1 MARWIRQR
9 PEGSSDPT
17 EKEVADL
24 LATLPDTW
32 TIRWGY
38 FYRDSFGV
46 EREGDF
52 LLLSPEGELLVME
65 VKGGSLRTFVPSGT
79 WEGDEDDNPYVQL
92 LAEWSA
98 VLERLRRHSG
108 PRRIPFVHRCLCY
121 PHEPAIGS
129 EREHYLEIARTDLLD
144 GAQIKN
150 FAGWWSRKP
159 KRNHSELD
167 RSAARQLFLAVFA
180 ARITPKAQHYFLD
193 ETDRILERHTER
205 EFRLLDQL
213 QDNRQLLVQGGT
225 GSGKTS
231 LAIEQAR
238 RWAGEGERVLMLC
251 YNLPL
256 EDRLAELIARHPAIG
271 DGSVTVRSFETLGR
285 DLSPATK
292 QPFIRGATAEE
303 RKASDLHYFE
313 QTLPAAMTAAVAQTG
328 FEPPYDALVVDEAQD
343 HNTTSAAQPPPAWWN
358 IYVALLK
365 RGWEAPIAVFYDPAQ
380 RLPWRTGSFGIL
392 HLQNFLLTPVRVR
405 LTRPLRYTRPILA
418 YLETLRSAETE
429 QLVGGIKN
437 WDAAPIGPEVELH
450 ESASDVHDSNLITAI
465 MARWRKE
472 GLAEPGDVLVLH
484 PGRSKAPAWTTASSK
499 LLDPNF
505 PASGGRAAMLSM
517 HRAKGLEARAVIVVA
532 RGPFDGLSS
541 SPGEQHAFFLACSRA
556 RQLLAVISRRP
567 SG

>member
-9 PEGSSDPT
+9 PEGSSDAT

-52 LLLSPEGELLVME
+52 LLLSPEGEVLVME
-65 VKGGSLRTFVPSGT
+65 VKGGTLRTFMTTGV
-79 WEGDEDDNPYVQL
+79 WEGDDDNPYVQL

-108 PRRIPFVHRCLCY
+108 SRRIPYVHRCLCY
-121 PHEPAIGS
+121 PREPAIAN
-129 EREHYLEIARTDLLD
+129 ERRHHLEIARNDLLD
-144 GAQIKN
+144 GEQVKN
-150 FAGWWSRKP
+150 FAGWWSCKP
-159 KRNHSELD
+159 KRNQNEHE
-167 RSAARQLFLAVFA
+167 RSSARELFLEVFA
-180 ARITPKAQHYFLD
+180 AGATPKAQQHFLD
-193 ETDRILERHTER
+193 ETDLILERHTQH

-231 LAIEQAR
+231 LAIEEAR
-238 RWAGEGERVLMLC
+238 RWAAQGERVLMLC

-256 EDRLAELIARHPAIG
+256 EDQLARLIARLPPAG
-271 DGSVTVRSFETLGR
+271 GGSVAVRSFESLGK
-285 DLSPATK
+285 DLCPATK
-292 QPFIRGATAEE
+292 QPFLRDATAEE
-303 RKASDLHYFE
+303 RKASDLRYFDE
-313 QTLPAAMTAAVAQTG
+313 TLPAAMTAAVAQTG
-328 FEPPYDALVVDEAQD
+328 FEPLYDSLVVDEAQD
-343 HNTTSAAQPPPAWWN
+343 LNTTSSAHPAPAWWH
-358 IYVALLK
+358 IYVRLLK

-380 RLPWRTGSFGIL
+380 RLPWRTGSFDIL
-392 HLQNFLLTPVRVR
+392 HLENFLLTPVRVR
-405 LTRPLRYTRPILA
+405 LTRPLRYTRPIVA
-418 YLETLRSAETE
+418 YLETLQSAETE
-429 QLVGGIKN
+429 QLVSGIKN
-437 WDAAPIGPEVELH
+437 WDSAPIGPEVELH

-465 MARWRKE
+465 IARWRKE

-484 PGRSKAPAWTTASSK
+484 HGRSKAPAWTKASSK
-499 LLDPNF
+499 LLDPNL

-532 RGPFDGLSS
+532 RGPFDALSS

-556 RQLLAVISRRP
+556 RQLLAVIYRRK
-567 SG
+567 

>member
-9 PEGSSDPT
+9 PEGSSDAT

-52 LLLSPEGELLVME
+52 LLLSPEGEVLVME
-65 VKGGSLRTFVPSGT
+65 VKGGSLRTFMTTGM
-79 WEGDEDDNPYVQL
+79 WEGDDDNPYVQL

-108 PRRIPFVHRCLCY
+108 LRRIPYVHRCLCY
-121 PHEPAIGS
+121 PREPAIGN
-129 EREHYLEIARTDLLD
+129 ERQHHLEIARNELLD
-144 GAQIKN
+144 GEQIKN
-150 FAGWWSRKP
+150 FAGWWNRKP
-159 KRNHSELD
+159 NRNHNEHE
-167 RSAARQLFLAVFA
+167 RSSARELFLEVFA
-180 ARITPKAQHYFLD
+180 AGATPKAQQHFLD
-193 ETDRILERHTER
+193 ETDRILERHTQH
-205 EFRLLDQL
+205 EFRLLDHL

-238 RWAGEGERVLMLC
+238 RWAAQGERVLMLC

-256 EDRLAELIARHPAIG
+256 EDRLAQLVARLPTAG
-271 DGSVTVRSFETLGR
+271 GGSVSVRSFESLGKE
-285 DLSPATK
+285 LSPATK
-292 QPFIRGATAEE
+292 QPFLRGATAEE
-303 RKASDLHYFE
+303 RKASDLQYFE
-313 QTLPAAMTAAVAQTG
+313 ETLPAAMIVAVGQTD
-328 FEPPYDALVVDEAQD
+328 FEPPYDSLVVDEAQD
-343 HNTTSAAQPPPAWWN
+343 LNTTGSAHPAPAWWH
-358 IYVALLK
+358 IYVRLLK
-365 RGWEAPIAVFYDPAQ
+365 GGWEAPISVYYDPAQ
-380 RLPWRTGSFGIL
+380 RLPWRTGSFDIS
-392 HLQNFLLTPVRVR
+392 HLENFLLTPVRVR

-418 YLETLRSAETE
+418 YLGTLQSAETE
-429 QLVGGIKN
+429 QLVRGIKK
-437 WDAAPIGPEVELH
+437 WGSAPIGPEVELH
-450 ESASDVHDSNLITAI
+450 ESASDVHDFNLITAI
-465 MARWRKE
+465 IARWRKE
-472 GLAEPGDVLVLH
+472 GSAEPDDVLVLH
-484 PGRSKAPAWTTASSK
+484 PGRSKAPAWTTASTK

-532 RGPFDGLSS
+532 RGPFDALSS

-556 RQLLAVISRRP
+556 RQLLAVIYRRE
-567 SG
+567 

>member
-9 PEGSSDPT
+9 PEGSSDAT

-24 LATLPDTW
+24 LATLADTW

-38 FYRDSFGV
+38 FYRDGFGV

-52 LLLSPEGELLVME
+52 LLLSPEGEVLVME
-65 VKGGSLRTFVPSGT
+65 VKGGSLRTFATSGT
-79 WEGDEDDNPYVQL
+79 WEGGEADNPYVQL

-98 VLERLRRHSG
+98 VIERLRRHSG

-121 PHEPAIGS
+121 PHEPAIGN

-144 GAQIKN
+144 GPQIKN
-150 FAGWWSRKP
+150 FAAWWNRKP
-159 KRNHSELD
+159 KRSQNEHET
-167 RSAARQLFLAVFA
+167 SAARQLFLEVFA
-180 ARITPKAQHYFLD
+180 AGSSPKAQQYFLD
-193 ETDRILERHTER
+193 ETDRILERHTEH

-238 RWAGEGERVLMLC
+238 RWAAQGKRVLMLC

-256 EDRLAELIARHPAIG
+256 EDRLAQLIARHPPPG
-271 DGSVTVRSFETLGR
+271 GGSVTVRSFETLGK

-292 QPFIRGATAEE
+292 QPFLRGATAEE
-303 RKASDLHYFE
+303 RKASDLQYFE
-313 QTLPAAMTAAVAQTG
+313 ETLPGAMIATIGQSR
-328 FEPPYDALVVDEAQD
+328 FEPPYDSLVVDEAQD
-343 HNTTSAAQPPPAWWN
+343 HNTTTSAHSPPAWWN
-358 IYVALLK
+358 IYVRLLK

-380 RLPWRTGSFGIL
+380 RLPWRTGSFDIL

-418 YLETLRSAETE
+418 YLETLQSPETE
-429 QLVGGIKN
+429 QLVEGIMN
-437 WDAAPIGPEVELH
+437 WDSAPIGPEVELR
-450 ESASDVHDSNLITAI
+450 ESGSDVHDSNLITTI
-465 MARWRKE
+465 IARWRKE

-484 PGRSKAPAWTTASSK
+484 PGRSKAAAWTTASSK

-505 PASGGRAAMLSM
+505 PPSGGRAAMLSM

-532 RGPFDGLSS
+532 RGPFEALSS

-556 RQLLAVISRRP
+556 RQLLAVIYRRH
-567 SG
+567 